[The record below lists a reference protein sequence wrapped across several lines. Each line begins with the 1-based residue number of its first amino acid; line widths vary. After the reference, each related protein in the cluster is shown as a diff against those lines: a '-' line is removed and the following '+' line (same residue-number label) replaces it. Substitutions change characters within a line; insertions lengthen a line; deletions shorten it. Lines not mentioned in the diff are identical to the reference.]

1 MGASIWPV
9 DLLELQFEGEI
20 WEWRGPAPYYFVTVP
35 EDESAE
41 LQEVAASVTYGWGVV
56 PVRAT
61 IGGTEWKTSLFPKDG
76 GYVLPLK
83 DRVRKAE
90 GLEEG
95 DTIAVTM
102 TLA

>member
-1 MGASIWPV
+1 M
-9 DLLELQFEGEI
+9 DLLELHFEGEI

-35 EDESAE
+35 EDEAAE
-41 LQEVAASVTYGWGVV
+41 LQEVAAAVTYGWGVV

-61 IGGTEWKTSLFPKDG
+61 IGRTEWTTSLFPKDG

-90 GLEEG
+90 GIEEG
-95 DTIAVTM
+95 DTISVTM

>member
-1 MGASIWPV
+1 M
-9 DLLELQFEGEI
+9 DLLELHFEGEI

-35 EDESAE
+35 EDEAAE
-41 LQEVAASVTYGWGVV
+41 LQEVAAAVTYGWGVV

-61 IGGTEWKTSLFPKDG
+61 IGGTEWTTSLFPKDG

-90 GLEEG
+90 GIEEG
-95 DTIAVTM
+95 DTISVTM

>member
-1 MGASIWPV
+1 V
-9 DLLELQFEGEI
+9 DLLELHFEGEI

-35 EDESAE
+35 EDEAAE
-41 LQEVAASVTYGWGVV
+41 LQEVAAAVTYGWGVV

-61 IGGTEWKTSLFPKDG
+61 IGGTEWTTSLFPKDG

-90 GLEEG
+90 GIEEG
-95 DTIAVTM
+95 DTISVTM

>member
-1 MGASIWPV
+1 MGASICRV
-9 DLLELQFEGEI
+9 DLLELHFEGEI

-35 EDESAE
+35 EDEAAE
-41 LQEVAASVTYGWGVV
+41 LQEVAAAVTYGWGVV

-61 IGGTEWKTSLFPKDG
+61 IGGTEWTTSLFPKDG

-90 GLEEG
+90 GIGEG
-95 DTIAVTM
+95 DTISVTM

>member
-9 DLLELQFEGEI
+9 DLLELHFEGEI

>member
-1 MGASIWPV
+1 M
-9 DLLELQFEGEI
+9 DLLELHFEGEI

-35 EDESAE
+35 EDEAAE
-41 LQEVAASVTYGWGVV
+41 LHEVAAAVTYGWGVV
-56 PVRAT
+56 PVRVT
-61 IGGTEWKTSLFPKDG
+61 IGGTEWTTSLFPKDG

-90 GLEEG
+90 GIGEG
-95 DTIAVTM
+95 DTISVTM

>member
-1 MGASIWPV
+1 M
-9 DLLELQFEGEI
+9 
-20 WEWRGPAPYYFVTVP
+20 P
-35 EDESAE
+35 EDEAAE
-41 LQEVAASVTYGWGVV
+41 LQEVAAAVTYGWGVV

-61 IGGTEWKTSLFPKDG
+61 IGGTEWRTSLFPKDG